1 MPTINYSGLT
11 VSLYTLHTTSLF
23 LDLEGGQ
30 PGQQGAVVAVGE
42 VGVQHGGEGEAG
54 EGDAQAGHQLGHTHR
69 GGHGARAQLNTANTG
84 PRPPLP
90 TEDAAGLAG
99 GWRPHLAPGP
109 HRHHTQQRITTAFE
123 Q

>member
-11 VSLYTLHTTSLF
+11 VSLSTLHTTSLF

-42 VGVQHGGEGEAG
+42 VGVEHGGEGEAG

-90 TEDAAGLAG
+90 TEEGCWS
-99 GWRPHLAPGP
+99 GWRLETSSGTRPTPPPH
-109 HRHHTQQRITTAFE
+109 TTKDYNCF
-123 Q
+123 